1 MTSGTSA
8 AERARTER
16 IGLLAGAGAAIGFG
30 ISYPLTA
37 IVLRSFSPLG
47 TAALQGT
54 LGLTIISCFALA
66 GVIARPSPRT
76 WRPGALPRLA
86 FLGLV
91 GGVIFTSLLNLSVAV
106 AGPTITGFVATLYSI
121 FSVLLAI
128 PLLGEPVRRGPL
140 ASFMLALGGT
150 ALLAGFRPA
159 DVPLG
164 GVALALGSA
173 LCFGLY
179 LVLSRKWGMSHG
191 LDGTAIAIANLT
203 GRGPVVLVIALATN
217 PAGVFPA
224 DPLPASLIA
233 LGLIV
238 VFPSMLSQLL
248 VMASVRRVPARYSGS
263 ALLLVPLTGALV
275 AVPLLG
281 IVPTPAQLAGGA
293 LIVTGIAG
301 ASGALEL
308 VADRLGISSGRR
320 GRGAGT

>member
-1 MTSGTSA
+1 M
-8 AERARTER
+8 R

-47 TAALQGT
+47 TAALQGS
-54 LGLTIISCFALA
+54 LGLAIIVTFAAL

-76 WRPGALPRLA
+76 WRPGALVRLV
-86 FLGLV
+86 FLGMV
-91 GGVIFTSLLNLSVAV
+91 GGVIFTSLLNISVSV

-121 FSVLLAI
+121 FSALLAI
-128 PLLGEPVRRGPL
+128 PLLGEPLRRGPL
-140 ASFMLALGGT
+140 ASFLLALAGT

-159 DVPLG
+159 DVPLV
-164 GVALALGSA
+164 GVAIALASA

-179 LVLSRKWGMSHG
+179 LVLSRRWGMSHG

-203 GRGPVVLVIALATN
+203 GRGPIVMILALATN

-224 DPLPASLIA
+224 DPKLESLIA

-238 VFPSMLSQLL
+238 IFPSMLSQLL
-248 VMASVRRVPARYSGS
+248 VMASVRRLPARYSGS
-263 ALLLVPLTGALV
+263 ALLLVPLTGAVVSVLV
-275 AVPLLG
+275 LG
-281 IVPTPAQLAGGA
+281 IVPTLPQAIGGL

-308 VADRLGISSGRR
+308 AAERLRLSSGRR